1 MLSDMKPSF
10 GPWAPLSLRVAIR
23 SIALGAFA
31 VATLVAGAP
40 RVGSALNLATDVL
53 VYQED
58 FEGEAGFPTSPEVD
72 SLGIGGLDGA
82 SDADLLGPP
91 PVITGTAV
99 REVVSPATTD
109 LEAALV
115 LAEELG
121 SDSFV
126 LRGEFFGLDVPVEMS
141 ALVSVGA
148 SFPFLPPLTDYP
160 GLNLWLTVSDV
171 APPAP
176 ATGTLTL
183 VETDGD
189 YTNGVLDNTLEV
201 PLSAAQVTT
210 LRGGAPFTLDLRV
223 RRDAG
228 TIAGSIEIDGAP
240 ALFIGP
246 LALASIEP
254 ADEVLVVTQGLT
266 LLESENLLS
275 VPAVVRMDRFEI
287 YQGTLQVPTLSPV
300 ALGALVLLLAATP
313 LVRSRLGRRD
323 EGG

>member
-1 MLSDMKPSF
+1 
-10 GPWAPLSLRVAIR
+10 
-23 SIALGAFA
+23 
-31 VATLVAGAP
+31 
-40 RVGSALNLATDVL
+40 
-53 VYQED
+53 
-58 FEGEAGFPTSPEVD
+58 
-72 SLGIGGLDGA
+72 
-82 SDADLLGPP
+82 
-91 PVITGTAV
+91 
-99 REVVSPATTD
+99 
-109 LEAALV
+109 
-115 LAEELG
+115 
-121 SDSFV
+121 
-126 LRGEFFGLDVPVEMS
+126 
-141 ALVSVGA
+141 
-148 SFPFLPPLTDYP
+148 
-160 GLNLWLTVSDV
+160 VSDV